1 MLAYTDS
8 YAKGIR
14 LAKVAEETSN
24 LDTES
29 EEENVCKRKKV
40 SYLTNDDS
48 EDERESKSVKT
59 KRKITSAVACSRKI
73 ILPRPPEFC
82 PVLKAK
88 VEKAF

>member
-1 MLAYTDS
+1 MCVLDS

-29 EEENVCKRKKV
+29 EEENVRKRKKV

-48 EDERESKSVKT
+48 EDMTHSLS
-59 KRKITSAVACSRKI
+59 
-73 ILPRPPEFC
+73 
-82 PVLKAK
+82 
-88 VEKAF
+88 